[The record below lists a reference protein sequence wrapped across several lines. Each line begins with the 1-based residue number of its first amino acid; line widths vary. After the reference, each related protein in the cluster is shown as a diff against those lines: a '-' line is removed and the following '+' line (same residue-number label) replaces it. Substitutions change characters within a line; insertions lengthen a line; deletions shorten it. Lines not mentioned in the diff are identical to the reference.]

1 MRMYLSSFRMGD
13 HPERL
18 VALLDPPGPAAV
30 IANAIDQAE
39 AGDRLEGVQREL
51 DALGELGI
59 EGEHLDLRD
68 YFGAG
73 ERLAADLAR
82 YQLVWVRGGNTF
94 MLRHA
99 LAASGADEILSG
111 LVAQDALVYGG
122 YSAGCCVL
130 APSLRGLEL
139 VDDPEAVTETYGVPP
154 IWAGL
159 GLIEY
164 AFVPHVD
171 SPDHPETEAC
181 SRLAGHY
188 RAIGVEHRTLRD
200 GEAIVVG

>member
-1 MRMYLSSFRMGD
+1 MRLYLSSFRMGD

-18 VALLDPPGPAAV
+18 VELLDAPGPVAV
-30 IANAIDQAE
+30 IANAID
-39 AGDRLEGVQREL
+39 GGSDDVRREGVEREL
-51 DALGELGI
+51 EALAELGLDA
-59 EGEHLDLRD
+59 EELDLRD
-68 YFGAG
+68 YFGAS
-73 ERLAADLAR
+73 ERLAAELAR
-82 YQLVWVRGGNTF
+82 HRLVWVRGGNTF

-99 LAASGADEILSG
+99 LAASGGDEILTV

-139 VDDPEAVTETYGVPP
+139 VDAPEAVTEIYGVPP
-154 IWAGL
+154 IWDGL

-181 SRLAGHY
+181 GRVAEHY
-188 RAIGVEHRTLRD
+188 RAKGVAYRTLRD
-200 GEAIVVG
+200 GEAIVIG

>member
-18 VALLDPPGPAAV
+18 VALLDPPGPAAM

-39 AGDRLEGVQREL
+39 AGERLEGVQREL

-59 EGEHLDLRD
+59 EAEDLDLRD
-68 YFGAG
+68 YFGAA

-82 YQLVWVRGGNTF
+82 YRLVWVRGGNTF
-94 MLRHA
+94 VLRHA
-99 LAASGADEILSG
+99 LATAGADEVLVG
-111 LVAQDALVYGG
+111 LLAQDALVYAG

-139 VDDPEAVTETYGVPP
+139 VDEPEAVTETYGVPP
-154 IWAGL
+154 IWDGL

-164 AFVPHVD
+164 ALVPHVD

-181 SRLAGHY
+181 GRLAEHY
-188 RAIGVEHRTLRD
+188 RATGVEHRTLRD
-200 GEAIVVG
+200 GEAIVVS